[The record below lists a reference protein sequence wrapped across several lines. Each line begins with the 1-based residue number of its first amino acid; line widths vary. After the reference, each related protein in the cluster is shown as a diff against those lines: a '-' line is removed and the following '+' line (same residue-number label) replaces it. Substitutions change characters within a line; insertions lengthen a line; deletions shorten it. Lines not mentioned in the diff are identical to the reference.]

1 MLYPLA
7 APPTQTLI
15 DFLQAHPVLQPLV
28 GDRVSSFKLDTPLLR
43 IQVTMLPG
51 APSQPGFETYEYQVD
66 CWGPTDATDDIDQAE
81 ALARNVC
88 AAIYD
93 LRGTHG
99 VTAVSVTVR
108 PFYLA
113 DDGPTSRPR
122 FICQVSFD
130 ISPEVAP

>member
-1 MLYPLA
+1 MLYELA

-15 DFLQAHPVLQPLV
+15 DFLQAHPAVEPLV
-28 GDRVSSFKLDTPLLR
+28 GDRVSSFKIDTPLRR

-66 CWGPTDATDDIDQAE
+66 SWGPTDAVNDIDQAE
-81 ALARNVC
+81 ALARTVC

-99 VTAVSVTVR
+99 VTTVSVTVR
-108 PFYLA
+108 PFSLA
-113 DDGPTSRPR
+113 DPDTGRPR
-122 FICQVSFD
+122 FVCQISFD
-130 ISPEVAP
+130 ISPEVTP